1 MAKLR
6 RISRDVVNK
15 VLLDSK
21 RRCCICYREGI
32 FEPIEGD
39 IAHLTAVEG
48 PAHETADNLA
58 YLCLDH
64 HAALD
69 AGRLSVDEV
78 VAARRE
84 LYEFLE
90 QEDRE
95 KETMLRPWQK
105 YQKKVVGILH
115 HEMFE
120 EFGDGF
126 SFNPAASL
134 KGRSG
139 LLREADLA
147 INIRALSFELRIL
160 VEIKY
165 SSRPLTVSDVEAV
178 GTRFYDLEAAKGIII
193 CNSGFTP
200 EAIQRAE
207 SMGIGLRT
215 IKADPEGPNAA
226 LPGKIAF
233 AN

>member
-1 MAKLR
+1 MAKR
-6 RISRDVVNK
+6 RHIPKDVVNK

-32 FEPIEGD
+32 LEPIEGA
-39 IAHLTAVEG
+39 IAHLTAVQD
-48 PAHETADNLA
+48 PAQENADNLV

-78 VAARRE
+78 VAARRGLHE
-84 LYEFLE
+84 SLE
-90 QEDRE
+90 REDRE
-95 KETMLRPWQK
+95 KETRLPPWQK
-105 YQKKVVGILH
+105 YQTKVVEILR
-115 HEMFE
+115 HEMFDQ
-120 EFGDGF
+120 FGDSF
-126 SFNPAASL
+126 IFNPAASL

-147 INIRALSFELRIL
+147 INLRALSFDLRIL

-178 GTRFYDLEAAKGIII
+178 GARFFDLEAAKGIII

-207 SMGIGLRT
+207 SMGIALRT
-215 IKADPEGPNAA
+215 IKADPEGSNAA
-226 LPGKIAF
+226 LIGKIVF